1 VRRIEEGDT
10 DVHVIVEERMDLIFV
25 FLLHYFVVIFIR
37 IRLIDFSS
45 IFENGDLL
53 DYVIVQIIIEFI
65 RKVRWTNWFK
75 DF

>member
-1 VRRIEEGDT
+1 MRRIEEGDT